1 MTVLNYAITNGQEFT
16 PANKAVLRKAKELV
30 WGKDVVQF
38 KRVEPGP
45 GVVCFGGGDGI
56 RTLSPAQMS
65 SYPGAEGYLAAA
77 FHRYNGSEPRTPF
90 PGINPDNILYF
101 DIESHNAGKQW
112 GMKPEEFF
120 RLGQFAWGPTGEVQ
134 LTTDYNEMIDAIDLA
149 DGLVGHNI
157 HAFDL
162 SALFGKDDT
171 YPLQRSMEKEIFD
184 TMVFA
189 ALACPAPPFY
199 TNRAGS
205 NMKAEKPA
213 EILKWLSL
221 DNLSFQ
227 LGLDGKEGDLKALA
241 KKYNPPKTLD
251 RDLDYGLI
259 PLDDPDFL
267 AYAAQDVVALQELTT
282 ALLWMHEPTEY
293 DWREQLNAAI
303 DAQNSRN
310 GFRVDIPV
318 AQARAKTLTERKEVV
333 LREMEEKY
341 GFPTEGKM
349 PWRTNPGK
357 EAILKALAD
366 QGITPETHPDWT
378 KTKTGNIS
386 LGGEVLIELTEGTPA
401 EDMGQALAE
410 IMGQRSLAQLA
421 LASVQPD
428 GKVHPEI
435 TALQRSGRKST
446 TKPGLTVWTSR
457 GKGAI
462 EKAYFVPDSD
472 NEVLIEFDYSQ
483 ADARIVAA
491 LSGDEE
497 FTKRFADGI
506 DAHELTGRLVFG
518 DKRYDEEMPDDP
530 KKHPLRQVAKALG
543 HAYAYRAGP
552 KTLARTSGESE
563 DVARAF
569 VNAMERAYRKVTR
582 WQEKVT
588 DEGVSGYVTNHWGR
602 RMVIQREREYTQAP
616 AMYGQSGTREL
627 MVDAL
632 IRMAYADLRL
642 ITWLKAQVH
651 DALVFSVPKSELDWA
666 VPKIKELMECSWA
679 PNDGTGREVFFPV
692 GVGEPAQTWEQA
704 GH

>member
-56 RTLSPAQMS
+56 RTLGPAQMS
-65 SYPGAEGYLAAA
+65 SYPGAEGYIAAA
-77 FHRYNGSEPRTPF
+77 FHRYIGSEPHVPF
-90 PGINPDNILYF
+90 KGIPPENILYF

-112 GMKPEEFF
+112 GMAPEKFF
-120 RLGQFAWGPTGEVQ
+120 RLGQYAWGPTGEVH
-134 LTTDYNEMIDAIDLA
+134 LTTDWSEMIRVLTYAEGI
-149 DGLVGHNI
+149 VGQNI
-157 HAFDL
+157 HPFDL
-162 SALFGKDDT
+162 SVLFGKDST
-171 YPLQRSMEKEIFD
+171 WPLEAAMQNKVFD

-189 ALACPAPPFY
+189 SLACPAPPFY
-199 TNRAGS
+199 TNRNGS

-267 AYAAQDVVALQELTT
+267 AYAVQDVVALQELTN
-282 ALLWMHEPTEY
+282 ALLTMHEPTEY

-318 AQARAKTLTERKEVV
+318 AQARAKQLTERKEVV

-386 LGGEVLIELTEGTPA
+386 LGGEVLIELTEGTRA

-435 TALQRSGRKST
+435 NSLQRSGRRSVT
-446 TKPGLTVWTSR
+446 RPGLTVWSSR
-457 GKGAI
+457 DDKAV
-462 EKAYFVPDSD
+462 EKEYFVPSPGRKL
-472 NEVLIEFDYSQ
+472 VEFDYSQ
-483 ADARIVAA
+483 ADARVVAA
-491 LSGDEE
+491 YSGDVE
-497 FTKRFADGI
+497 FAKRFAPGV
-506 DAHELTGRLVFG
+506 DAHDITGRIFFG
-518 DKRYDEEMPDDP
+518 VEKYDANRQQLRPLGKAGGHALAYRVGSRKLAHVLGVSVDEAAAFIRNYQKAYP
-530 KKHPLRQVAKALG
+530 KVAAWQERVTALG
-543 HAYAYRAGP
+543 E
-552 KTLARTSGESE
+552 SG
-563 DVARAF
+563 
-569 VNAMERAYRKVTR
+569 
-582 WQEKVT
+582 QI
-588 DEGVSGYVTNHWGR
+588 TNDWGR
-602 RMVIQREREYTQAP
+602 VMQVERDRSFTQSSALL
-616 AMYGQSGTREL
+616 GQSGTACIL
-627 MVDAL
+627 VDAL
-632 IRMAYADLRL
+632 IRMAYYDLRL
-642 ITWLKAQVH
+642 ITWLAATVH
-651 DALVFSVPKSELDWA
+651 DAIVMDIPETELEWA
-666 VPKIKELMECSWA
+666 VPKIKELMECSWG
-679 PNDGTGREVFFPV
+679 PKDGTGQVIEFPV
-692 GVGEPAQTWEQA
+692 SHGEPSDNWRLA